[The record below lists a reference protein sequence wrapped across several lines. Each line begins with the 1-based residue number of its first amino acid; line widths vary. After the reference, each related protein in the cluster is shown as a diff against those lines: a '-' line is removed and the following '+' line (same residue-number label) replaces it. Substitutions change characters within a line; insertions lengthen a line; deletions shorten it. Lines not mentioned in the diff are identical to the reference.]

1 MSLFAEVVVSTGTR
15 VTDQI
20 YTYSVPE
27 NLVGN
32 IHVGLRVVVPFGR
45 GNRERTAIV
54 LRLFE
59 QDQIAYS
66 VKEILHAAEE
76 KAQINQESIAL
87 AKFLIDRYLSDF
99 SSAFRAVLPPG
110 KPGGYQPVLRRYYR
124 ISEEGLQAAP
134 PLNAKR
140 QHAILNFLRDGNTR
154 SEQEIR
160 DALAITIAPLRALCG
175 KGWLICSEERASR
188 RTAAIGEAYEK
199 RILTEA
205 QQAVYDRIVAKN
217 GFYLL
222 RGVTGSGK
230 TEIYLQLVEKAL
242 SEGKQAIV
250 LVPEISLTPQTI
262 ARFEGRFGQQVAIL
276 HSRLTQSERA
286 EEWEKIACGKAS
298 IAIGARSVI
307 FAPFRELGVIIV
319 DEEHES
325 SYVSDQN
332 PKYHTNAVAAFRAQ
346 YHNCPLVLGSA
357 TPSIETLY
365 QAEQGRLTRL
375 DLPERVGNK
384 AMPQIQVVDMRE
396 ELKKNNRSMF
406 SLPLQEAI
414 SDALRKKQQ
423 VILLLNKRGHT
434 SFVFCRRCGYVYRCD
449 ACDVAMTYHKGKD
462 RLVCHYC
469 GREKARRKTCPQCG
483 SNAILEF
490 GAGTEMLE
498 EETRKLFPKARIVR
512 ADADT
517 MRTKGSYQKVYQRM
531 LDGSIDILLGT
542 QMIAKG
548 FDFPNVTVVGIVS
561 ADITLNLP
569 DFRAQEKAF
578 QLVTQTAGRA
588 GRGDVPGK
596 VFVQTYKPEVSA
608 IVEAAHQDVDGF
620 YRKEI
625 RFREE
630 NGYPPFVSELIIRI
644 TSRIRKNAL
653 EKGQQIRKALDGEQR
668 YRLMR
673 IDGPSPCVMERIDGR
688 YRFAIL
694 VRSKSRQELESL
706 GRYVIRNF
714 PGNEKIHVVV
724 TIDPVSI
731 F

>member
-27 NLVGN
+27 NLVGS
-32 IHVGLRVVVPFGR
+32 IHVGLRVIVPFGR

-59 QDQIAYS
+59 QAQIEYS
-66 VKEILHAAEE
+66 VKEILHTAEE

-110 KPGGYQPVLRRYYR
+110 KPGAYQPVLRRYYR
-124 ISEEGLQAAP
+124 ISDEGLQAEP
-134 PLNAKR
+134 PRNAKK
-140 QHAILNFLRDGNTR
+140 QHAALNLLRDGKAR
-154 SEQEIR
+154 SEKEIR
-160 DALAITIAPLRALCG
+160 DALGITTDPLRALCR

-188 RTAAIGEAYEK
+188 RTAVGEAYEK

-205 QQAVYDRIVAKN
+205 QQAVYDRITAKN

-262 ARFEGRFGQQVAIL
+262 ARFEGRFGRQVAIL

-307 FAPFRELGVIIV
+307 FAPFRKLGVIIV

-346 YHNCPLVLGSA
+346 YHDCPLVLGSA

-365 QAEQGRLTRL
+365 QVEQGKLMRL

-396 ELKKNNRSMF
+396 ELKRNNRSMF
-406 SLPLQEAI
+406 SLPLQEAV

-423 VILLLNKRGHT
+423 VILLL
-434 SFVFCRRCGYVYRCD
+434 
-449 ACDVAMTYHKGKD
+449 
-462 RLVCHYC
+462 
-469 GREKARRKTCPQCG
+469 
-483 SNAILEF
+483 
-490 GAGTEMLE
+490 
-498 EETRKLFPKARIVR
+498 
-512 ADADT
+512 
-517 MRTKGSYQKVYQRM
+517 
-531 LDGSIDILLGT
+531 
-542 QMIAKG
+542 
-548 FDFPNVTVVGIVS
+548 
-561 ADITLNLP
+561 
-569 DFRAQEKAF
+569 
-578 QLVTQTAGRA
+578 
-588 GRGDVPGK
+588 
-596 VFVQTYKPEVSA
+596 
-608 IVEAAHQDVDGF
+608 
-620 YRKEI
+620 
-625 RFREE
+625 
-630 NGYPPFVSELIIRI
+630 
-644 TSRIRKNAL
+644 
-653 EKGQQIRKALDGEQR
+653 
-668 YRLMR
+668 
-673 IDGPSPCVMERIDGR
+673 
-688 YRFAIL
+688 
-694 VRSKSRQELESL
+694 
-706 GRYVIRNF
+706 
-714 PGNEKIHVVV
+714 
-724 TIDPVSI
+724 
-731 F
+731 